1 MGIST
6 EVFYGHIFE
15 FQKDKL
21 DIYVESVL
29 LVFFESSHSLRWI
42 TIIYAVVSK
51 NVNFFVN
58 TYVYLDSLYYTI
70 SLMI

>member
-51 NVNFFVN
+51 N
-58 TYVYLDSLYYTI
+58 I
-70 SLMI
+70 STFMEIHMCI